1 MNSKSSI
8 DSGLVSLLKRL
19 FTIKHWS
26 GIRRNTLPELFE
38 GFQALVHV
46 LSTENNTK

>member
-19 FTIKHWS
+19 CTIKHWS
-26 GIRRNTLPELFE
+26 GIRRKAWLELFE
-38 GFQALVHV
+38 RLQALIHV
-46 LSTENNTK
+46 LSTEYNAK